1 VLILALNLYLSH
13 KKLRYSL
20 YLAPGVLLFGVAS
33 LLPIP
38 VKGSPLVDHQA
49 VFQLMGAEY
58 AMMSLLIFAT

>member
-1 VLILALNLYLSH
+1 MALNVYLAH
-13 KKLRYSL
+13 KKLWYSL
-20 YLAPGVLLFGVAS
+20 YVAPEVLLLGVAS

-38 VKGSPLVDHQA
+38 VKGSPLVNHQA

>member
-1 VLILALNLYLSH
+1 MLILALNLYLAY
-13 KKLRYSL
+13 KKLWYSL
-20 YLAPGVLLFGVAS
+20 YVAPGVLLLGVAS
-33 LLPIP
+33 LLLIP